1 MKAEKVV
8 FIDKELERS
17 FEELSDKEPIKKALI
32 KAIKDINENVFCG
45 RNVKKK
51 LIPKFLIK
59 KYDIGNLWIY
69 NLPSAWRLLYSITP
83 SADVKI
89 IAAIL
94 DWMNHKDYEKLF
106 KFA

>member
-8 FIDKELERS
+8 FVDNSLEEAFRN
-17 FEELSDKEPIKKALI
+17 LSEKDSIKKALK
-32 KAIKDINENVFCG
+32 KAIKNIQEDVFCG

-51 LIPKFLIK
+51 LIPRKLIE
-59 KYDIGNLWIY
+59 KYKINNLWIY

-83 SADVKI
+83 PRDIKI

-106 KFA
+106 KF